1 MKNTFL
7 NLFTIIFLGI
17 FCSILFTTANSHNKV
32 TTTNSVSLPSI
43 ENDAKFNK
51 EFDGIAK
58 VIDGDSIKVGQN
70 EVRLLGID
78 APEYKQTC
86 FNKNQKEYDCG
97 KISSHFLRK
106 LAHNKHVKCI
116 YYEKDVYN
124 RFLSKC
130 FLGKVSLNKELVK
143 NGMAVIYDFTTSSQE
158 MNHLELA
165 AKKQKIGIWQGP
177 FQLPKEYRRS
187 NKR

>member
-1 MKNTFL
+1 MKNTLL
-7 NLFTIIFLGI
+7 NLFTIIFLGS
-17 FCSILFTTANSHNKV
+17 FCLILFKTANSHDK
-32 TTTNSVSLPSI
+32 TPKIPLNSLKTI
-43 ENDAKFNK
+43 DDDAKFNK
-51 EFDGIAK
+51 EFSGIAK
-58 VIDGDSIKVGQN
+58 VIDGDSIKVGKN
-70 EVRLLGID
+70 EARLLGID

-86 FNKNQKEYDCG
+86 FTKNQKEYHCG

-106 LAHNKHVKCI
+106 LAHNKHVKCL

-143 NGMAVIYDFTTSSQE
+143 NGMAVIYDFSTSSPE
-158 MNHLELA
+158 MNHLEST

-177 FQLPKEYRRS
+177 FQLPKDYRRS